1 MRANGNETEAKLLC
15 RVQIGQRE
23 DVSTVAANF
32 EAIFGPSGGKNGGI
46 SSWVQN
52 FFF

>member
-1 MRANGNETEAKLLC
+1 MSANGNETEAMLLC
-15 RVQIGQRE
+15 RVQIGRRE
-23 DVSTVAANF
+23 DGSIVAANF

-46 SSWVQN
+46 SSCVQN